1 MKKLL
6 TKTLKGLA
14 YIAFF
19 GLCFILFLYASAP
32 LDQVKDLLKRTAST
46 TYDYDLEIGELSL
59 PGLAAVRLDGVVV
72 TRRPSTDEMEQMKT
86 SRDALKAWRERQKAK
101 KTGPVDES
109 ASSGPKST
117 DTKGK
122 KTDTKKPIDKN
133 LVPAIDPTA
142 APETSTAAKKSAT
155 PTVATTD
162 KSAEKPSDDP
172 KPKLVKG
179 PMPVSVDFL
188 EVRLSPEAIIS
199 DLLDGQLFNDTYHV
213 EVEGELVGG
222 RLSATAQ
229 RGAEDIDLELK
240 TEGVDLNQLH
250 DLAAPASFP
259 VNGAINLDSKLSIPL
274 NDKGKLVMS
283 KLNGNVELDVQN
295 IVVGPGQ
302 FDSPK
307 LRGFGPIDV
316 PKVRVSKLGG
326 TVEFAKKRGRFK
338 KFVIEGPDLSGLVDG
353 YVKLT
358 SRLKDVSAD
367 LYLSLAMSEKFK
379 EKNKS
384 LASAQRTIPILKR
397 ATTSDGALGFT
408 AKGKFSKLRWSP
420 RKTNPHARRSTRRSA
435 KSKSAKG
442 PRGRKKA
449 KRTKPSKIK
458 SKGKTQR
465 SKGIKKV
472 NSQTSRPKYKPS
484 SSSKYPPAPSYKANR
499 PSKRT
504 KGPGY
509 PKSQSADSDDGDEEE
524 EDEDD
529 DETSD
534 ADEAGD
540 EKPDEPDEADEGDS
554 NDKATEGNEEDD

>member
-1 MKKLL
+1 M
-6 TKTLKGLA
+6 
-14 YIAFF
+14 
-19 GLCFILFLYASAP
+19 
-32 LDQVKDLLKRTAST
+32 
-46 TYDYDLEIGELSL
+46 
-59 PGLAAVRLDGVVV
+59 
-72 TRRPSTDEMEQMKT
+72 
-86 SRDALKAWRERQKAK
+86 
-101 KTGPVDES
+101 
-109 ASSGPKST
+109 
-117 DTKGK
+117 
-122 KTDTKKPIDKN
+122 
-133 LVPAIDPTA
+133 
-142 APETSTAAKKSAT
+142 
-155 PTVATTD
+155 
-162 KSAEKPSDDP
+162 
-172 KPKLVKG
+172 
-179 PMPVSVDFL
+179 
-188 EVRLSPEAIIS
+188 
-199 DLLDGQLFNDTYHV
+199 
-213 EVEGELVGG
+213 GG
-222 RLSATAQ
+222 RLSGTAQ
-229 RGAEDIDLELK
+229 RGAEDIALEFK
-240 TEGVDLNQLH
+240 TEGIDLSQLH

-274 NDKGKLVMS
+274 NDKGKLLVS
-283 KLNGNVELDVQN
+283 KINGNFEVDVQN

-316 PKVRVSKLGG
+316 PKIRVSKLGG

-379 EKNKS
+379 DKKKKLSIGTTHHPNTQ
-384 LASAQRTIPILKR
+384 ASHH
-397 ATTSDGALGFT
+397 LGRQLGIHGE
-408 AKGKFSKLRWSP
+408 GKFSKLRWSP

-458 SKGKTQR
+458 STSKTPR

-484 SSSKYPPAPSYKANR
+484 SSSKYPPAPSYKTNR
-499 PSKRT
+499 PSKGT
-504 KGPGY
+504 KSSGY
-509 PKSQSADSDDGDEEE
+509 PKSQSADSNDGDEEE